1 MQETRRELEEAKTAT
16 KQTLDKETQADLAVE
31 TSEEKFVYPTTE
43 KVEEEQKKEEQEE
56 VEEED
61 DEVFV
66 YNGQDAPA
74 EAKAP
79 ETNETLENAFKVKF
93 KHAYFFLRCF

>member
-74 EAKAP
+74 EAKAL